1 MNLEIRLRIGELL
14 LKKGLITEEQLNKA
28 LEEQQKTGK
37 RLGDILVE
45 LGFIDRDTLER
56 TLSEY
61 RATLSFIE
69 EEWDPA
75 SLDREL
81 AKIVPERIASMFGIV
96 PIKKENSSIVVA
108 STDVLDISALDYVR
122 FATGYNVKVV
132 ITTQE
137 FVDTVYNTLYGTAPK
152 EEILKDIVGE
162 SEEREDVETVDDIS
176 IVDVESEEADAV
188 SLGTV
193 EELAYQAPVVRL
205 VNFLLTDAIT
215 KGASDIHIEPYEKR
229 VRIRF
234 RIDGVLYD
242 QMSVSIKMRDA
253 IIARVKILS
262 KLNIVERR
270 VPQDGRIKVRI
281 KDREADIRV
290 STLPT
295 VFGEKVV
302 MRILDK
308 SSIVFDLDLLGFE
321 EEQKAL
327 FEKMISKPYGMILIT
342 GPTGSGKTTTLYS
355 ALKKLNKPEVNI
367 MTVEDPVEYNFEGIN
382 QVNVNE
388 TVGLTFASALRAFL
402 RQDPDIILVGE
413 IRDQE
418 TADIAIKA
426 ALTGH
431 LVFSTLHTNNAPATV
446 TRLVDMGVEPF
457 LVSSSLILVVAQ
469 RLVRRIC
476 QHCKEEIT
484 PDPAILEA
492 LDIKDNNI
500 KFYKGRGCPNCRKTG
515 YKGRIAVYE
524 MMEVT
529 DEMRKAIVKG
539 ASEDEIREMAK
550 ANGMVTLIEAGII
563 KAQRGL
569 TTLEEVLRA
578 TA

>member
-1 MNLEIRLRIGELL
+1 MNLEIKLKVGELL

-28 LEEQQKTGK
+28 LEEHQRTGK
-37 RLGDILVE
+37 RVGDILVE
-45 LGFIDRDTLER
+45 LGFIDRETLEK

-61 RATLSFIE
+61 KATLSFIE

-75 SLDREL
+75 SLDKEL

-96 PIKKENSSIVVA
+96 PIKRENSTIIVA

-137 FVDTVYNTLYGTAPK
+137 FVDNVYNALYGSAPTQ
-152 EEILKDIVGE
+152 EILKDIVAE
-162 SEEREDVETVDDIS
+162 TEEEEDSQGLDDVSIIDVEEGETDT
-176 IVDVESEEADAV
+176 V
-188 SLGTV
+188 SLGSV

-205 VNFLLTDAIT
+205 VNFLLADAIT

-242 QMSVSIKMRDA
+242 QMSVSIKMKEA
-253 IIARVKILS
+253 IIARVKIMA

-270 VPQDGRIKVRI
+270 IPQDGRMKV
-281 KDREADIRV
+281 KVKNREADIRV

-308 SSIVFDLDLLGFE
+308 TSIVFDLDLLGFE
-321 EEQKAL
+321 EEQKEI
-327 FEKMISKPYGMILIT
+327 FERAISKPYGMILIT

-355 ALKKLNKPEVNI
+355 ALKRLNKPEVNI

-446 TRLVDMGVEPF
+446 TRLIDMGVEPF

-484 PDPAILEA
+484 PDPEILRA
-492 LDIKDNNI
+492 LNI
-500 KFYKGRGCPNCRKTG
+500 TDTNAKFYRGKGCPNCRKTG

-524 MMEVT
+524 MMEIT

-539 ASEDEIREMAK
+539 APEDEIREMAK
-550 ANGMVTLIEAGII
+550 ANGMVTLRESGIV
-563 KAQRGL
+563 KAQKGL